1 MFLCSIHIFI
11 FTLVI
16 KYLSE
21 ERPPIFER
29 QMSSQS
35 VTTEQVYSALRKCMD
50 PEIPVNVVDL
60 GLIYGIGISPE
71 NNNVDIKMT
80 MTTRGCPLH
89 DTLISDV
96 KRFVGKINGVGNIN
110 VEIVWDP
117 PWNID
122 KMEPAV
128 REKMGFGKP
137 KLRFQVDYEKYQ
149 PLKKGHFIKQ
159 DDSSLLLTNEKQQGF
174 MVNQGIVDFWH
185 TCDGTKTI
193 NQLTDQFSAKLGLPR
208 QQVEQ
213 EVVQL
218 VQQLLEAELLK
229 ADS

>member
-1 MFLCSIHIFI
+1 
-11 FTLVI
+11 
-16 KYLSE
+16 
-21 ERPPIFER
+21 
-29 QMSSQS
+29 
-35 VTTEQVYSALRKCMD
+35 MD

-60 GLIYGIGISPE
+60 GLIYGVGISPG

-89 DTLISDV
+89 DTLVSDV
-96 KRFVGKINGVGNIN
+96 KKYVGKINGIGNIN
-110 VEIVWDP
+110 VDIVWDP

-122 KMEPAV
+122 KMEPTV

-137 KLRFQVDYEKYQ
+137 KLRFQVDYEKYL
-149 PLKKGHFIKQ
+149 PLKKGNFIKQ

-174 MVNQGIVDFWH
+174 MVNQAIVDFWY

-229 ADS
+229 ADH